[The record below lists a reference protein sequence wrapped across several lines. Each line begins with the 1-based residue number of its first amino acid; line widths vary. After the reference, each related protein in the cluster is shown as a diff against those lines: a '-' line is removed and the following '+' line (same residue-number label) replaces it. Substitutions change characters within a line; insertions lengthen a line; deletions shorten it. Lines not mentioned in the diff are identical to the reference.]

1 MADDEKKKIKL
12 SDVESAGAS
21 TIGKIVKVIKY
32 LANPIIFWIA
42 VALLILVFIISL
54 WGFIESMPGNAMAK
68 IRALFP
74 WYDDPYNVTDED
86 IKKICVYIEDEM
98 GYDLEKY
105 GFIEKIT
112 RKANSDGSKG
122 EIEKVESKY
131 LNAYIVANKE
141 LYNFADTDYEKGLIL
156 LEGSKGVTDNGFW
169 SWISFWNHDVRVET
183 KIDKDN
189 EWFVTKIPDD
199 AVEALFGNGARY
211 GYDLREWTC
220 KYGKPTEF
228 LIAVHLATGA
238 PDFVYK
244 IATEPEVDTKVH
256 MQLYPTKATF
266 ELVDQDGNAYNTISS
281 NAEKKAIDELKNSDN
296 YTNAVTYI
304 NATNNAIDTFNKAIM
319 KTLQEIGSED
329 NYWLI
334 YFKVNIPINIDKYNT
349 ESFNDY
355 YSLANGDFQNI
366 LNNILEVENVSNYY
380 EPAGLED
387 YMNDIESYLTNIKRN
402 ANTAYNYLNNYI
414 NEIKNKKV
422 SIEVGNGQKIEIS
435 AEDLME
441 VEKFIEEY
449 LSKEQTVVT
458 PYITK
463 VIQHWYRNQYFV
475 LKTYEEAEEELIQQG
490 KPHDTLDVINE
501 MLNGGAYEVGEGV
514 EIPPYPI
521 PFSSEQTFGVT
532 GSGTREL
539 LEQLRIKETRET
551 DIVQVQNPLFKDNS
565 YFIRSWLKQKYY
577 IYGDDNTQ
585 AKEGETTI
593 LDENKMKQGK
603 RYIDGKSALE
613 KVKTMLENCEDRPY
627 IKYMERDFVELL
639 EDFEFDLE
647 NTDILEEKVLQN
659 VMPDYV
665 PYTPWPSVFEEGDGN
680 YTKMIYKTNS
690 SAKLVAPLDGTITKV
705 EGNAIEIK
713 FENVEENDK
722 KTSVVD
728 GFTLRIESDDGISSS
743 LGRNQKVKTGE
754 KIGEASSKDGIVT
767 VKLYLFTQEKG
778 ILPIKKY
785 MSVPSKQYENLD
797 KDEITLLNDLLRN
810 LVNASGKVEYV
821 EQGEYAEYGEYVEYG
836 EYGGCLLNIIFN
848 RIVSPSFV
856 DCYDIKT
863 SLNSVLN
870 DDLNALKLNIH
881 SSNYISDN
889 VIEHNKS
896 KITQILDGIDYTK
909 NRVPI
914 GATRYYEKLNN
925 R

>member
-32 LANPIIFWIA
+32 LANPIIFWVA

-266 ELVDQDGNAYNTISS
+266 ELVDQDGNAYNS
-281 NAEKKAIDELKNSDN
+281 NAEGQIETLETIMNS
-296 YTNAVTYI
+296 
-304 NATNNAIDTFNKAIM
+304 
-319 KTLQEIGSED
+319 
-329 NYWLI
+329 
-334 YFKVNIPINIDKYNT
+334 T
-349 ESFNDY
+349 EY
-355 YSLANGDFQNI
+355 QNI
-366 LNNILEVENVSNYY
+366 LNNIGNIYYGFNNVKEYYIKIDIDKLRNEPNPFITYYKNVKFITEKLLESEKTRPIGEKIVEPYFNF
-380 EPAGLED
+380 
-387 YMNDIESYLTNIKRN
+387 IK
-402 ANTAYNYLNNYI
+402 I
-414 NEIKNKKV
+414 
-422 SIEVGNGQKIEIS
+422 QKIKLNVNGEEKKITV
-435 AEDLME
+435 EDLMG

-810 LVNASGKVEYV
+810 LVNASGKIEYV